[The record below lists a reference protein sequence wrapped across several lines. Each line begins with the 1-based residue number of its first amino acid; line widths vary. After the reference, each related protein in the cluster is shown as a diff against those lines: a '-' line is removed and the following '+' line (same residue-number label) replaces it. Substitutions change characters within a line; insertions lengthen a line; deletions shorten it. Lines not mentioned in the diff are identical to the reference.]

1 MSLFALLRYVLFCVA
16 LFLPIA
22 AGASERVVIADFSL
36 GLDAEGV
43 PSGWQL
49 KERVGKA
56 NFSIIRDGDLHA
68 LHLRSIDNSFGF
80 QKPLEVDPLQYPM
93 LSWIWKVTRVP
104 VGGDFRRGE
113 TDDQAAQLFV
123 AFSNRNAVV
132 YIWDTTAPQG
142 LADNAWAPPF
152 MTIKAIVVRS
162 GVMETGK
169 WILETRNVCEDYKC
183 LFGDEPPGIAGVR
196 IQINSQH
203 TETSGESF
211 FADLVFQRQAERMNM
226 AYGMR
231 LPGEIPW
238 D

>member
-1 MSLFALLRYVLFCVA
+1 MFALVRYVLFCLLV
-16 LFLPIA
+16 FLPVA
-22 AGASERVVIADFSL
+22 VGASERVVIADFSL

-56 NFSIIRDGDLHA
+56 DFSIVADGDIHA
-68 LHLRSIDNSFGF
+68 LHLRSVGNSFGF
-80 QKPLEVDPLQYPM
+80 QKPLEVDPRQYPI
-93 LSWIWKVTRVP
+93 LSWTWKVTRLP
-104 VGGDFRRGE
+104 EGGDFRRGE
-113 TDDQAAQLFV
+113 ADDQAAQLFV
-123 AFSNRNAVV
+123 AFSNRTAIV

-142 LADNAWAPPF
+142 SVANAWAPPF

-162 GVMETGK
+162 GKTETGK
-169 WILETRNVCEDYKC
+169 WILERQNIWEDYMR
-183 LFGDEPPGIAGVR
+183 LFGDEPPEIAGVR

-211 FADLVFQRQAERMNM
+211 FANLVFQRQAERMDT

-231 LPGEIPW
+231 FPGERSW